1 MSELKSQNRKHK
13 KGIECNIRSPY
24 KISCGNNNPLFY
36 HNHHTNKNIITVH
49 LWCRYTYSIL
59 TIWIIY

>member
-13 KGIECNIRSPY
+13 KGIECNIRFPY

-36 HNHHTNKNIITVH
+36 HNYHTNKN
-49 LWCRYTYSIL
+49 LKL
-59 TIWIIY
+59 FIYGADMPIPF